1 MNIDI
6 DVGRVRKPSELKPAV
21 VIGKD
26 VDRILEVWLVRHKG
40 MSERLAIKHHGCF
53 EHLADVNHYSERVQ
67 LSRLVQTWQHVRST
81 RSRTAKISLVAE
93 LLGDCPAEASAIVV
107 SYLSGELPQGRI
119 GLGWAAVGA
128 ADAAPATTSEITV
141 AEIDQTLTDIKAT
154 TGAGSKKAK
163 HELLMG
169 LLGQATADEQEFLS
183 RLLLGG
189 LRQGALQGI
198 MVDAVAMA
206 AGVAAPLV
214 RRAAMVS
221 GDLAGV
227 ATAALTDGAAA
238 LDAYR
243 LQLFTAVQPMLAQT
257 ATSVDAALDK
267 IDRAA
272 VEWKIDGARVQVH
285 RLGDEVK
292 VFTRNLRDVT
302 ASSPDLVQL
311 ARGLDVSAIILDGEA
326 VARSADNRPV
336 AFQDMISRFSAESDG
351 RLSVSFFDCL
361 HLNGTDLIDLD
372 GEARWQ
378 AMEAALPAELLIQ
391 RLVTNDPIAAQ
402 QFFDDAIDSGYE
414 GVMVKSL
421 DATYEA
427 GRRGAGWLK
436 VKPVHTLDL
445 VVLAVE
451 WGSGRRQG
459 WLSNIHLGARDP
471 DKPESFIML
480 GKTFKGMTDE
490 ILQWQ
495 TERFLELETSRDGH
509 IVHVRPEQVVEI
521 AVDGIQRSTRYPG
534 GVALRFA
541 RVKGYRDDKGAD
553 EADTI
558 ETVRAL
564 GK

>member
-1 MNIDI
+1 M
-6 DVGRVRKPSELKPAV
+6 
-21 VIGKD
+21 
-26 VDRILEVWLVRHKG
+26 
-40 MSERLAIKHHGCF
+40 
-53 EHLADVNHYSERVQ
+53 Q
-67 LSRLVQTWQHVRST
+67 LSRLVQTWKDVRST
-81 RSRTAKISLVAE
+81 RSRTAKISLVAD
-93 LLGDCPAEASAIVV
+93 LLVGCPPESSATVV

-119 GLGWAAVGA
+119 GLGYAAVGSVEA
-128 ADAAPATTSEITV
+128 EPATTTAITV

-163 HELLMG
+163 HDLLAG
-169 LLGQATADEQEFLS
+169 LLGRATADEQEFLR

-198 MVDAVAMA
+198 MADAVASA
-206 AGVAAPLV
+206 AGVEPMLV

-227 ATAALTDGAAA
+227 ATAALTSGADA

-257 ATSVDAALDK
+257 ATSVAGGLEK
-267 IDRAA
+267 IERPV

-285 RLGDEVK
+285 RQGDTVK
-292 VFTRNLRDVT
+292 VFTRNLRDIT
-302 ASSPDLVQL
+302 ASSPDIVQL
-311 ARGLDVSAIILDGEA
+311 VMGLDVSSIILDGEA
-326 VARSADNRPV
+326 VAFRSDNRPV
-336 AFQDMISRFSAESDG
+336 AFQDTISRFSAEADG

-361 HLNGTDLIDLD
+361 HLNGADLIDLD
-372 GEARWQ
+372 GGARWS
-378 AMEAALPAELLIQ
+378 AMAKTLPENLLIQ
-391 RLVTNDPIAAQ
+391 RLVTDDPTAAQ
-402 QFFDDAIDSGYE
+402 QFFDDAIAGGYE

-421 DATYEA
+421 DAPYEA

-451 WGSGRRQG
+451 WGSGRRKG

-471 DKPESFIML
+471 ENPGTFLML

-495 TERFLELETSRDGH
+495 TDRFLELQTEREGH

-541 RVKGYRDDKGAD
+541 RVKGYRADKSAD

-564 GK
+564 GR